1 MIKRKMK
8 TYLMIKK
15 ILICQILM
23 KWEKAKIFH
32 KKESKEKAFFGKKI
46 FKKKLMH
53 LRISFKSIK

>member
-1 MIKRKMK
+1 
-8 TYLMIKK
+8 MIKK

-53 LRISFKSIK
+53 LRISFKSLK